1 MAQIGMQP
9 AGGPRSWAAAARAAV
24 NRATASR
31 LPANCSVSRL
41 ALFVVLV
48 ACIVLVSLSF
58 DAQKVEGLLVWV
70 QENKRQGSMVFLGVY
85 TVGVVLM
92 FPAMVMA
99 MAAGAI
105 FGMLYGSLLVWVGS
119 SVGQTIAFVIGRYLL
134 RELVVQ
140 YLTKQFPKWTAID
153 KALESEGWK
162 LVTLLRLSP
171 IAPWNVLNY
180 ALSVTAVP
188 LLPYCLASALAIL
201 PYLLLFVYFG
211 SLARNLADIFTGK
224 TGLGTNTTIVMA
236 AISGVLMVV
245 IVWYTTHLS
254 RKAIS
259 TALVSGGDEQVAEMA
274 TDPDVAEL
282 LRVNSSEMAAA
293 AEHAGTPLSSG
304 RATMQHHSIFSCS
317 RGPSSPR
324 DGFAVELSAVLAG
337 GGGRASAAGTPQHA
351 ALAAE
356 QQQLLVPKKHTP
368 GPPAET
374 VQLLERLPPE
384 AGGASTAAAAGPSRA
399 HLRTSYTGGGGAG
412 GSNGAAPS
420 SVSPLGL
427 VAAARSR
434 LSSLTAV

>member
-1 MAQIGMQP
+1 MAQIGVQP
-9 AGGPRSWAAAARAAV
+9 GSGPRAWAAAVRAAV

-48 ACIVLVSLSF
+48 ACIVLVSLNF

-70 QENKRQGSMVFLGVY
+70 QENKQQGSIVFLGVY
-85 TVGVVLM
+85 TLGVVLM

-119 SVGQTIAFVIGRYLL
+119 SVGQTAAFVIGRYLL

-236 AISGVLMVV
+236 AVSGVLMVA

-293 AEHAGTPLSSG
+293 AEAAGTPLSSG
-304 RATMQHHSIFSCS
+304 RAALQHHSLFSS
-317 RGPSSPR
+317 SHGPVSPR
-324 DGFAVELSAVLAG
+324 DGFAVELTAVLNGGAG
-337 GGGRASAAGTPQHA
+337 GGRGSGAGTPQHA
-351 ALAAE
+351 AE
-356 QQQLLVPKKHTP
+356 QQQLLPKKHTP
-368 GPPAET
+368 GPPVES

-384 AGGASTAAAAGPSRA
+384 AGGSSTAAAAGPSRA
-399 HLRTSYTGGGGAG
+399 HLRSSYTGSGGGGPG
-412 GSNGAAPS
+412 GSGTAPS